1 MSDRLGLRLTIPV
14 IGWLWLFWPSLSNM
28 VSVWANSKTYEHCF
42 LVVPI
47 CLWLVWRERKAMTT
61 LRPSVSWPAAVLL
74 VVSCFLWLLG
84 RAASI
89 GLFEHIA
96 AIVSLQLLLWAVLGS
111 AIIRHFW
118 FPLLYL
124 LFAVPFGE
132 SLIPKLQIIT
142 ADLSVWLLNI
152 SQIPVYREGLYLTI
166 PNGRFYVAE
175 ACSGIRFLIS
185 SVALGTLFAYLHF
198 TKVYKRTLFVAFSFI
213 FPIIANGIRAYGIVM
228 IGHYSNMEYAAG
240 ADHLVYGW
248 IFFSAVI
255 LVIFYTASLFSDPP
269 PTFSKLPNQQSA
281 VSSHQIWRVVGI
293 ISLIFMSAA
302 LWTKQLDQ
310 GRLLLSDRQK
320 RTDPAQPAMLTDWG
334 ISFPY
339 AEHSQRQSTA
349 DGKAEFYTARYNIW
363 QQDGELISSSNQLFN
378 KDIWSVDN
386 SQSVTLPAGIHAKSM
401 TVSNAKGNSMRVIYW
416 YCVNAFCSSNPLAI
430 KLMKASYRLAGQQGI
445 SDVFAIASTELNDNQ
460 IQDIIDVGTNK
471 HSVILI
477 NSHQR

>member
-1 MSDRLGLRLTIPV
+1 MSDRIEFRLAIPV

-47 CLWLVWRERKAMTT
+47 CLWLVWRERNAVKSV
-61 LRPSVSWPAAVLL
+61 RPSISWTAAAFLIF
-74 VVSCFLWLLG
+74 SCLLWLLG

-96 AIVSLQLLLWAVLGS
+96 AIVSLQLLLWAVLGT
-111 AIIRHFW
+111 AIIRRFW

-142 ADLSVWLLNI
+142 ADLSVWLLNL

-175 ACSGIRFLIS
+175 ACSGIRFLMS
-185 SVALGTLFAYLHF
+185 SVALGTLFAYLQF
-198 TKVYKRTLFVAFSFI
+198 SKVYKRTLFVAFSFI
-213 FPIIANGIRAYGIVM
+213 FPILANGIRAYGIVM
-228 IGHYSNMEYAAG
+228 IGYFSNMEYAAG

-248 IFFSAVI
+248 LFFSVVI
-255 LVIFYTASLFSDPP
+255 LVIFFTASLFSDPQP
-269 PTFSKLPNQQSA
+269 LFSKRPNQQPVA
-281 VSSHQIWRVVGI
+281 SSRQAWGVVGM

-302 LWTKQLDQ
+302 LWAKQLEQD
-310 GRLLLSDRQK
+310 RLQLSDQQNRISQ
-320 RTDPAQPAMLTDWG
+320 TQAALLTDWG
-334 ISFPY
+334 ISFPS
-339 AEHSQRQSTA
+339 AEHSQRQSAA

-363 QQDGELISSSNQLFN
+363 QRDGELISSSNQLFN
-378 KDIWSVDN
+378 KDIWSVDA
-386 SQSVTLPAGIHAKSM
+386 SQPVTLPSGIDAQSM
-401 TVSNAKGNSMRVIYW
+401 TVSNAKGSRMRVVYW

-430 KLMKASYRLAGQQGI
+430 KLVKASYRLAGQQGI
-445 SDVFAIASTELNDNQ
+445 SDVFAIASTELSDNQ
-460 IQDIIDVGTNK
+460 IKDIIDVGNNK
-471 HSVILI
+471 HKVTLK